1 MSTLRNKFEQIECFD
16 DLRSLATKTKDGESS
31 FIEFKS
37 LKEGSFNSNNVG
49 ETKAVLAKEICAFL
63 NTNDGIVAW
72 GCSCENNIAKI
83 DNDTTENLEEF
94 FDGILQNIVEP
105 SPLGIDFKTI
115 IDDNKTCLVIF
126 VPQSDFAPHRVG
138 SWDADEGKKSK
149 NKKIG
154 RYFQRIGTNSQVM
167 PENIVRAMYLSRG
180 RIPNVSIYTT
190 LKIVEK
196 NKIKM
201 STFVKPDS
209 QKYIGEYYNSNQIL
223 AIDETF
229 HVIKN
234 EAGDTWQEIH
244 DPMISPKNN
253 PIYPETKEYEFLSSY
268 ILDDEPD
275 NNYDGNCLFRPV
287 SSLPDKNTHFTKRT
301 FSKIFAIATKSSFS
315 CDSISLK
322 TNNRLYILGSQEYW
336 KFSDYD
342 LERVDI
348 LEYIEKEYDFEIYVA
363 KPYRNDIVKDDD
375 LWDLSL
381 QDRKIRTHQIIE
393 LLQGLKE
400 PSST

>member
-1 MSTLRNKFEQIECFD
+1 MNTLKDKFEQIKCLD
-16 DLRSLATKTKDGESS
+16 DLRLLVTNTEDGESS
-31 FIEFKS
+31 CLEFKS
-37 LKEGSFNSNNVG
+37 LKANALNSDNVG
-49 ETKAVLAKEICAFL
+49 ETKATLAKEICAFL
-63 NTNDGIVAW
+63 NTNDGIIAW
-72 GCSCENNIAKI
+72 GCANNATKI
-83 DNDTTENLEEF
+83 DNDTAENLEAF
-94 FDGILQNIVEP
+94 FDKIAQNIVEP
-105 SPLGIDFKTI
+105 SPLGIEPKI
-115 IDDNKTCLVIF
+115 ITDDDGKECLLIF
-126 VPQSDFAPHRVG
+126 VPRSDFAPHRVG

-167 PENIVRAMYLSRG
+167 PENIVQAMYLSSG

-190 LKIVEK
+190 LEIVEK
-196 NKIKM
+196 SKIKL

-229 HVIKN
+229 HVIRN

-244 DPMISPKNN
+244 DPMISPRNN

-275 NNYDGNCLFRPV
+275 DNYNDSYLFRPV
-287 SSLPDKNTHFTKRT
+287 SNLPDEDIHFTKRT
-301 FSKIFAIATKSSFS
+301 FSKIFAIVTKSSFS
-315 CDSISLK
+315 CDSVSLK

-336 KFSDYD
+336 EFSNYD
-342 LERVDI
+342 LERVGI

-375 LWDLSL
+375 LRDLSL
-381 QDRKIRTHQIIE
+381 QDGKIRTHQIIE
-393 LLQGLKE
+393 LLQGLKK